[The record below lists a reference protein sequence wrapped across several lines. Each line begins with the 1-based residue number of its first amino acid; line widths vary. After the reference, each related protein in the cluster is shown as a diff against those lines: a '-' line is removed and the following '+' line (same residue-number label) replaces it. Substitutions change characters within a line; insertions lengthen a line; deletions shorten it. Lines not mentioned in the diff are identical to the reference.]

1 MADIVREENRV
12 LKRDLIS
19 SLIEVDAKMK
29 EKFLK
34 NVEKLEERVQECI
47 DEILFTLQDSIPKD
61 LLIQAVVQFEN
72 LQLLLIVNRINENKH
87 FTKNQIAIYFLAIV
101 DNLLASKYE
110 KLSTTH
116 FKILRENIQGL
127 SSGKSFSYN
136 YMKKMQIE
144 LIQRGYI
151 SKIRNLTYT
160 LKLKDKF
167 CQIMNHMSNFYP
179 QYKPELIRMETEG
192 YSLIHS
198 KATPK
203 LDVTTSAAVVIG
215 ALTSRYFKKKEERE
229 QIWKYLEEIT
239 NKEEKTLKR
248 KVYRFNS
255 NLRKENH
262 DLRSYNLN

>member
-1 MADIVREENRV
+1 MVDIVREENRV

-34 NVEKLEERVQECI
+34 NVEKLEERVQGCI

-61 LLIQAVVQFEN
+61 
-72 LQLLLIVNRINENKH
+72 VNRINENKH
-87 FTKNQIAIYFLAIV
+87 LTKNQIAIYFLAIL

-110 KLSTTH
+110 KLSATH

-144 LIQRGYI
+144 LIQKGYI

-179 QYKPELIRMETEG
+179 QYKPELIRMESEG
-192 YSLIHS
+192 YSLVHS

-215 ALTSRYFKKKEERE
+215 ALTSKYFKKKEERK

-262 DLRSYNLN
+262 DLRSYSLN